1 MSFQINQLEESF
13 QQNGYVFVPNFLDS
27 NELRTGNKNI
37 KQLIQIPRQK
47 NNQERAFHANKQNK
61 SSLKQLRRIEEADFF
76 KAYSTSSK

>member
-1 MSFQINQLEESF
+1 MSFEITQLKELF
-13 QQNGYVFVPNFLDS
+13 QQNGYVVVLNFSDS
-27 NELRTGNKNI
+27 NELRTGNKKI